1 MKASVGAEA
10 DQELSDA
17 VLRYARDG
25 GADLGLAFAAE
36 FERAVTLLCE
46 HPKLAPVW
54 RNGRRRFPMRRFPY
68 SIIYYLGDGELR
80 VVAIAHHRRR
90 PGYWSGRQ

>member
-1 MKASVGAEA
+1 MKASVGADA
-10 DQELSDA
+10 DQELTDA
-17 VLRYARDG
+17 VLHYAREG

-36 FERAVTLLCE
+36 FERAVALLCE
-46 HPKLAPVW
+46 YPKLAAVW

-68 SIIYYLGDGELR
+68 SIIYYLDQEELR

-90 PGYWSGRQ
+90 PGYWSGRR